1 MNLTQSACL
10 SSLNGIQ
17 SFNGIAIEIDNC
29 ISDTV
34 SKQAVSKK
42 ITNEFD
48 LFLIDLIQAVLSN
61 IYNPNNNIEKQKY
74 FKRILVQDS
83 TIVKLPFRLFEEM
96 SGVANKTTQVANARI
111 QVVYDLI
118 SEQFLKFEIEPYS
131 KNDLKAA
138 PELDLKNG
146 DLCLRDRGYLT
157 SKEIIRHIDNDAF
170 YIYRHKF
177 DTIYL
182 DKNTYEPIDLL
193 SMLKNKKRIDMY
205 VRLNVS
211 PETVVRIVAEPISS
225 EIANNRIRKA
235 KKENK
240 NFSSEYLKMLE
251 WSIYITNL
259 DATIFFFKDI
269 FQLYSLRWKIETIF
283 KNWKSNLNFDKIHN
297 VSYIQLRILLHTRF
311 LMIILINNIH
321 SLIKPIVRRVFNK
334 HISFLKLTS
343 FLSNSIGKI
352 EMILDLIENNIFERS
367 LLIKS
372 IKQKCTYDERSN
384 RTNFEES
391 LIEIFK

>member
-1 MNLTQSACL
+1 
-10 SSLNGIQ
+10 
-17 SFNGIAIEIDNC
+17 
-29 ISDTV
+29 
-34 SKQAVSKK
+34 
-42 ITNEFD
+42 
-48 LFLIDLIQAVLSN
+48 LFLIDLIQSILGN
-61 IYNPNNNIEKQKY
+61 IYNSDNNIENQKH

-111 QVVYDLI
+111 QVVYDLV
-118 SEQFLKFEIEPYS
+118 SQQFLKFEIESYS

-138 PELDLKNG
+138 PELELKND
-146 DLCLRDRGYLT
+146 DLSLRDRGYLT
-157 SKEIIRHIDNDAF
+157 YKEISRHVENEAF

-177 DTIYL
+177 GTIYL

-193 SMLKNKKRIDMY
+193 SMLRNKKRIDIC
-205 VRLNVS
+205 VRLSAS

-240 NFSSEYLKMLE
+240 KLSSEYLKMLE

-259 DATIFFFKDI
+259 DATIFFFKEI

-297 VSYIQLRILLHTRF
+297 VSYVQLKILLHTRF
-311 LMIILINNIH
+311 LVIILINNIH
-321 SLIKPIVRRVFNK
+321 FLIKSIVLTNFNK
-334 HISFLKLTS
+334 HISFFKLTS
-343 FLSNSIGKI
+343 FLSSSMGKI
-352 EMILDLIENNIFERS
+352 EMILDLIENNTFETS
-367 LLIKS
+367 ILIKS
-372 IKQKCTYDERSN
+372 IKQKCTYDVRSD
-384 RTNFEES
+384 RINFEES
-391 LIEIFK
+391 LTKIFK